1 MLYPYI
7 KKQYESL
14 TREKQGLK
22 RGDPTLLI
30 SNAVPDAL
38 ANLECPPKNK
48 ITQVNDTYLQS
59 TTIHFFSPSD
69 DSFPS

>member
-30 SNAVPDAL
+30 SNAVPDVL
-38 ANLECPPKNK
+38 LNSQFCLKHL
-48 ITQVNDTYLQS
+48 I
-59 TTIHFFSPSD
+59 
-69 DSFPS
+69 